1 MKLNKKWLVLCGLLA
16 IGAGGYH
23 YLQRPEPISPYATEV
38 VRKGN
43 IEKAVLANGML
54 QASKLV
60 NVGAQVSGQI
70 QRLAVNLGDEIK
82 QGDLIAQIDSLTQ
95 QNSLKEAQ
103 ASLNS
108 LN

>member
-1 MKLNKKWLVLCGLLA
+1 MKLNKKWLVLCGLLT

-82 QGDLIAQIDSLTQ
+82 QGDLIAQMALL
-95 QNSLKEAQ
+95 LKSMELNQEATI
-103 ASLNS
+103 
-108 LN
+108 